1 MRLATAKLSD
11 KESRVEVN
19 KVFQAFDINR
29 AGRFT
34 TLEFKKIAQ
43 DLGEDLID
51 DEIQHI
57 FTKADLDDDGFVT
70 GEGFYNIMTH
80 KVCWEK

>member
-1 MRLATAKLSD
+1 LRLATAKLSD
-11 KESRVEVN
+11 KESRTEVD

-29 AGRFT
+29 GGRFT
-34 TLEFKKIAQ
+34 TLELKKVAQ
-43 DLGEDLID
+43 ELGEDLTD

-70 GEGFYNIMTH
+70 GDDFYNIMTH
-80 KVCWEK
+80 KVYWEQ